1 MIIVNSGLPKA
12 ANKHLGVKL
21 DAKVD
26 ENMDA
31 KKDVNMDATK
41 VGAKVGA

>member
-1 MIIVNSGLPKA
+1 MYVQ
-12 ANKHLGVKL
+12 HLGVKL

-26 ENMDA
+26 KNMDA
-31 KKDVNMDATK
+31 KKDANIDAKNDANMDATK